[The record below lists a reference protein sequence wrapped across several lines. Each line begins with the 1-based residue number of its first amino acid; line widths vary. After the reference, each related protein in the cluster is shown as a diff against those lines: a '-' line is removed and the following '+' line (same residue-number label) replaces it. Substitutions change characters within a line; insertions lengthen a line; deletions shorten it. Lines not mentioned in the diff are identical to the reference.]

1 MTIINPNSIAGI
13 TSVTAEAGV
22 MNFYKSDGT
31 LAGLQLN
38 GVNFNT
44 TSGISTFNNVYVGG
58 TITYEDVK
66 NVDSVGIV
74 TARDHINIVN
84 DNKRLQIGAGQDLW
98 LEHNGNNSKINNTT
112 GTFYI
117 QGDTISLA
125 GNNGSHN
132 LAVFTKTGSADL
144 YFNNSKKFETTND
157 GIDVTGIVQCDEFKL
172 LDGEHA
178 KFGTG
183 EDLRVYHNG
192 THSFVNNSTGN
203 LNFQTS
209 GNIWMENQ
217 GGTKVWIKALADAG
231 VELYHNNSLKFA
243 TTSTGVDVTGIVQC
257 DEFKLLDNEHA
268 KFGTGEDLRIYH
280 DGSHS
285 WLKNTTGY
293 LRFATDASGFTF
305 SNADN
310 SQAIAQFVRGG
321 SVDLYH
327 NNSLKF
333 ATTSTGISITGV
345 PVATQSTGNV
355 GLDLH
360 ATGSGR
366 GSQTKYHNDHG
377 EAYVGTAGDTTG
389 NLLIHNSSNSH
400 MLFATNNTE
409 RLRITSDGQVQ
420 IGGDSGVSGTWNLET
435 YNGSGDGTAIIAGT
449 TGSKIELRDTGSGES
464 FVLAANGDCNV
475 YSYLNNK
482 NIKFHTT
489 DGSGTKERLRI
500 GTDGTLTKY
509 FNSSTVQAAFGG
521 SGQVNGIASIPSMA
535 GTPFV
540 VGRDSGSTRSAHF
553 AGNLKFDSG
562 YGIDFAANTAGGGT
576 STGTVFEDYE
586 EGTYSTT
593 MVSSN
598 CTLDNS
604 SGTGYYIKVGNMV
617 HVRGTFSLNTSD
629 GSPAVSGSDAITQ
642 ALPYT
647 RASNGTFTGT
657 MLQQNINWGG
667 PTSLA
672 HPHYFNPVVAD
683 YVCQVASDGIRFYMN
698 RIEYAYQRLNNSHLH
713 VGYPG
718 YTLILWNI
726 TYQTT

>member
-435 YNGSGDGTAIIAGT
+435 
-449 TGSKIELRDTGSGES
+449 
-464 FVLAANGDCNV
+464 
-475 YSYLNNK
+475 
-482 NIKFHTT
+482 
-489 DGSGTKERLRI
+489 
-500 GTDGTLTKY
+500 
-509 FNSSTVQAAFGG
+509 
-521 SGQVNGIASIPSMA
+521 
-535 GTPFV
+535 
-540 VGRDSGSTRSAHF
+540 
-553 AGNLKFDSG
+553 
-562 YGIDFAANTAGGGT
+562 
-576 STGTVFEDYE
+576 
-586 EGTYSTT
+586 
-593 MVSSN
+593 
-598 CTLDNS
+598 
-604 SGTGYYIKVGNMV
+604 
-617 HVRGTFSLNTSD
+617 
-629 GSPAVSGSDAITQ
+629 
-642 ALPYT
+642 
-647 RASNGTFTGT
+647 
-657 MLQQNINWGG
+657 
-667 PTSLA
+667 
-672 HPHYFNPVVAD
+672 
-683 YVCQVASDGIRFYMN
+683 
-698 RIEYAYQRLNNSHLH
+698 
-713 VGYPG
+713 
-718 YTLILWNI
+718 
-726 TYQTT
+726 

>member
-449 TGSKIELRDTGSGES
+449 TGAKIELRDTGSGES